1 MKEKEIKVILSEIDF
16 FMDEV
21 VDKVFEKTQQN
32 LVDDGKIDTGTLIQT
47 GNINREFLYKQV
59 VYPAEHASVVNYGRQ
74 IGATPPPIAP
84 LIPWVRRK
92 LSVKNEKEAKSIAFA
107 ISKAIHQRGI
117 QPTFFVD
124 NAVNEVIRE
133 YD

>member
-1 MKEKEIKVILSEIDF
+1 MTKKNVDITLSEIDAL
-16 FMDEV
+16 MDEI

-47 GNINREFLYKQV
+47 GNINREFLYKQI
-59 VYPAEHASVVNYGRQ
+59 VYPAEHASVVNYGREA
-74 IGATPPPIAP
+74 GATPPPVAP
-84 LIPWVRRK
+84 LITWVRRK
-92 LSVKNEKEAKSIAFA
+92 LSVKNDKEAKSIAFA

-117 QPTFFVD
+117 VPTFFVE
-124 NAVNEVIRE
+124 NAVEEVIRE